1 MDPLKQIRAI
11 RHGCVEFETEDGVV
25 VYVDPYRIPDEVNDA
40 DLIIITHGHDDHYSP
55 EDIARVRKSDTCFAA
70 PRDVVRRLL
79 ADFELDRDYISELS
93 YETPSTYFE
102 CGAMVTP
109 VPAYNKNHPIESGF
123 GCVLELGGVRHYL
136 SGDTDVL
143 ADGADCDV
151 LLVACDGIYNMPDFE
166 TRIPAEIADM
176 DERPGLVIPYHYGDW
191 GTQENGAKLC
201 RALTA
206 AGIRCEEFESYG
218 E

>member
-123 GCVLELGGVRHYL
+123 GCVLELGGVRYYL

-143 ADGADCDV
+143 ADGADCSH
-151 LLVACDGIYNMPDFE
+151 PDKTKKPF
-166 TRIPAEIADM
+166 PK
-176 DERPGLVIPYHYGDW
+176 ERLFRGDH
-191 GTQENGAKLC
+191 
-201 RALTA
+201 
-206 AGIRCEEFESYG
+206 SP
-218 E
+218 

>member
-93 YETPSTYFE
+93 YETPSTYF
-102 CGAMVTP
+102 C
-109 VPAYNKNHPIESGF
+109 
-123 GCVLELGGVRHYL
+123 
-136 SGDTDVL
+136 
-143 ADGADCDV
+143 
-151 LLVACDGIYNMPDFE
+151 LLYTSPSPRD
-166 TRIPAEIADM
+166 
-176 DERPGLVIPYHYGDW
+176 
-191 GTQENGAKLC
+191 
-201 RALTA
+201 
-206 AGIRCEEFESYG
+206 
-218 E
+218 